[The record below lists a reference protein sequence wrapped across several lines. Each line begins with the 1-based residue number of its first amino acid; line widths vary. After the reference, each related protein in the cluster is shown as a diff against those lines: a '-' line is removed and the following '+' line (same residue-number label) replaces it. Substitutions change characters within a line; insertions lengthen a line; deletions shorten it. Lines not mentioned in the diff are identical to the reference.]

1 MPSNDLDNKCW
12 KALAGI
18 PGKARHDGFQI
29 TVIGIFDIT
38 WENLLL
44 KIIKLILVMRYMP
57 HCLKKYAELPYQNQN
72 QVNIDQYYFVMT
84 FGVNVEKMAAAVHI
98 TSWDY
103 SIQEGE
109 MMCLNYWNRTG
120 IERG

>member
-18 PGKARHDGFQI
+18 PGKARNDGFQM

-38 WENLLL
+38 WANLLL

-72 QVNIDQYYFVMT
+72 QVNLDQSYFLMKFFFCLWSECGKNGSSSAYYIL
-84 FGVNVEKMAAAVHI
+84 GLQH
-98 TSWDY
+98 
-103 SIQEGE
+103 
-109 MMCLNYWNRTG
+109 TG
-120 IERG
+120 RGNDVSQLLE